1 MQNPNKTRPR
11 SNPHARRIEEVFLKS
26 RKILAPQ
33 GLQAYLV
40 SLDKTARLRSIVGI
54 AKNFDL
60 KVIAEGVETDEQG
73 RVLDAALRGESSRR
87 NIS

>member
-1 MQNPNKTRPR
+1 MHNPNKTRPR
-11 SNPHARRIEEVFLKS
+11 SNPHARRVEELFLKT

-40 SLDKTARLRSIVGI
+40 SLDKTARLHSIVGI
-54 AKNFDL
+54 AKSFNF
-60 KVIAEGVETDEQG
+60 KVIAEGVETDEQV